1 MIMTLQDSEF
11 SFRERVGVL
20 PLVADECSEFGQV

>member
-1 MIMTLQDSEF
+1 MIMTLQDSK
-11 SFRERVGVL
+11 SSIRERVGVL